1 MVRKYTQKAGKINN
15 KNKNKNT
22 RKVRFNNNNNNNN
35 NNNKGNNNKRKIL
48 EKYKNT
54 INELKDSEYLQE
66 MVLDLIEE
74 MLMSDRDSKEKII
87 NEMSNKRGMDEDDPR
102 KFNILTNT
110 LGNLGANESKFI
122 RELIENTLKKS
133 NELNN
138 VLKRM
143 HTKLMDSVNNNKN
156 KNKNKNNPPIRK
168 TM

>member
-1 MVRKYTQKAGKINN
+1 MVRKYTQKAGKKNN
-15 KNKNKNT
+15 KNNKNKNT
-22 RKVRFNNNNNNNN
+22 RKVRFNNN

-54 INELKDSEYLQE
+54 INELSDSQFLQE

-74 MLMSDRDSKEKII
+74 MLMNDIDSKEKII
-87 NEMSNKRGMDEDDPR
+87 NKMSNKRGMDEDDPR

-156 KNKNKNNPPIRK
+156 KNKNKNSGAFRK
-168 TM
+168 AV